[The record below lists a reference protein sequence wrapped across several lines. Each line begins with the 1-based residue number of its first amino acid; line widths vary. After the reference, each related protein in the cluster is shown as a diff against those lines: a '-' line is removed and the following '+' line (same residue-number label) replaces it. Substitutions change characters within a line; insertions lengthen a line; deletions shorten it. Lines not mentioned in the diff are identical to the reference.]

1 VYAPLPYKNAMKML
15 VLLNGKDYTP
25 QKWVPREIATYS
37 TLYFDVLNA
46 FDNFG
51 PLFDELYGS
60 GDSGEWADVLRQEK
74 DDPNGPRID
83 LREELFKKL
92 GQRVSMLTDYE
103 LPITTTS
110 ERLLFA
116 IESTDDVAVAKA
128 LQKWFGNDP
137 TAKRREIDGHV
148 IWEIVENEGPE
159 METPEV
165 SLGDVPDL
173 VPQAK
178 RKKTN
183 QQNIMP
189 HAAAT
194 VFDGNLFIASHLDF
208 LLKVLNSN
216 DPLVKDVDYQL
227 VNETI
232 NQLIP
237 QDKCARIFSSTG
249 QRDHQS
255 IDSAGQVRENFFADR
270 RGISHHL

>member
-1 VYAPLPYKNAMKML
+1 MHRTAVYAPLPYKNAMKML

-51 PLFDELYGS
+51 PLFDELYGA
-60 GDSGEWADVLRQEK
+60 GESGEWADVLKAEK
-74 DDPNGPRID
+74 EDPNGPQID

-103 LPITTTS
+103 LPITTAS

-116 IESTDDVAVAKA
+116 IESTDDKAVAKA

-159 METPEV
+159 MDGPEV

-173 VPQAK
+173 APQAK

-183 QQNIMP
+183 QQTA
-189 HAAAT
+189 HAAR
-194 VFDGNLFIASHLDF
+194 GGHGGGR
-208 LLKVLNSN
+208 
-216 DPLVKDVDYQL
+216 
-227 VNETI
+227 E
-232 NQLIP
+232 LIHRLALGFP
-237 QDKCARIFSSTG
+237 AESVEVR
-249 QRDHQS
+249 R
-255 IDSAGQVRENFFADR
+255 SAGQGR
-270 RGISHHL
+270 

>member
-1 VYAPLPYKNAMKML
+1 MGGYASFSSEGFDLVHRTAVYAPLPYKNAMKML

-51 PLFDELYGS
+51 PLFDELYGAGES
-60 GDSGEWADVLRQEK
+60 GAWADVLKGEK
-74 DDPNGPRID
+74 EDPNGPQID

-103 LPITTTS
+103 LPITTAS

-116 IESTDDVAVAKA
+116 IESTDDKAVAKA

-159 METPEV
+159 MDTPGGFAGRRARPGAPGETEKDQ
-165 SLGDVPDL
+165 S
-173 VPQAK
+173 AK
-178 RKKTN
+178 R
-183 QQNIMP
+183 
-189 HAAAT
+189 HAARGVHGGGREPVHRLALGFPAES
-194 VFDGNLFIASHLDF
+194 VE
-208 LLKVLNSN
+208 V
-216 DPLVKDVDYQL
+216 
-227 VNETI
+227 
-232 NQLIP
+232 
-237 QDKCARIFSSTG
+237 R
-249 QRDHQS
+249 R
-255 IDSAGQVRENFFADR
+255 SAGQGR
-270 RGISHHL
+270 